1 MIFENLLEQCKL
13 KEVENKKE
21 FELNVDKKI
30 NFLNKFFYIS
40 LRKFLFIFVFSFII
54 IFYSGLPSI
63 FLKNL
68 TYYDD
73 IKDKNIK
80 GFFVMTG
87 HGDPSYYNEKYL
99 DRLEEIKK
107 YYKIYKPEKILIIG
121 RWSNKQEDKVIKGL
135 LFNEGINANKIY
147 VPDKYFGN
155 TKENIAFSR
164 NFFNEQKIE
173 NVLVITDYM
182 HSNRVNLIKRKILTK
197 PDNYFIAKNINENNY
212 DIYKFK
218 YSFNEL
224 RVILYENLAIIYA
237 RIRSWI

>member
-1 MIFENLLEQCKL
+1 MA
-13 KEVENKKE
+13 
-21 FELNVDKKI
+21 
-30 NFLNKFFYIS
+30 
-40 LRKFLFIFVFSFII
+40 
-54 IFYSGLPSI
+54 
-63 FLKNL
+63 
-68 TYYDD
+68 T
-73 IKDKNIK
+73 
-80 GFFVMTG
+80 
-87 HGDPSYYNEKYL
+87 
-99 DRLEEIKK
+99 
-107 YYKIYKPEKILIIG
+107 EKILIIG